1 MKKKLISFLF
11 LLCFGAQQIQA
22 RAVLSGESL
31 WAMQRLV
38 TQASCD
44 VTIRQIDLTAGV
56 FTISTSGVYCLAENI
71 AGKIVIDTNNVIL
84 DLNSKTITNSS
95 DNCVEVNGRSQAFIK
110 NGSVIAANNSG
121 ISVLSGS
128 ARVMVEHV
136 TTRNCTTGIEVD
148 SSNNVYID
156 GCDLIASDTG
166 MLFNN
171 VSRAEVHDTN
181 ASDSVYVG
189 FELDGSSKSFFAN
202 CHALNTGQGLADLT
216 ADIYGFLSTDGSS
229 NIFRSCIVQNTLALT
244 VTGEPNVAVGFAFT
258 GTESNSQ
265 ITKCTSSIIETDAN
279 GFTIPYGIQLQ
290 YSFDALTLVTGGDQG
305 SAASSVDW
313 SPDGVFLAVAGA
325 PESGAEIQIFS
336 FDRVTETVTTL
347 TVENQGTVLG
357 RVVAWSPS
365 GDYLATGGGP
375 ENGDE
380 IQVFS
385 FDRVAGRLTKT
396 DGKNQGTNCFAVSW
410 SPNEA
415 YLATGG
421 ATEAAAEIQIFPFDR
436 AAGTLGTRTDGQSQG
451 TNCFSVSWSPN
462 GAYLATGGETEGADD
477 EIQVFSFNRST
488 GILTK
493 TDGQSQGANC
503 FSVSWSPNGAYL
515 ATGGATGGADDEI
528 QVFSFNRAAGTLTR
542 TDGQSQGTQGNAV
555 AWSPDGAYL
564 ATGGNTGGVD
574 DEIQIFSFD
583 RSTGT
588 VSKIDGQPQGGGC
601 EAVAW
606 TPDGVYLAT
615 GGIAEGSFE
624 FQIFKAF
631 LFPLRNVITN
641 NSVQSASRASSLADG
656 VGISGSSIENLIIGN
671 SSYNNGGFNYQL
683 VSNVFDERFT
693 TIPTAVQNLS
703 IKLPPLFYSP

>member
-56 FTISTSGVYCLAENI
+56 FTILNSGVYCLAENI

-136 TTRNCTTGIEVD
+136 TTRNCTTGIEVAGSD
-148 SSNNVYID
+148 NIYVD
-156 GCDLIASDTG
+156 ACDLIASDTG

-202 CHALNTGQGLADLT
+202 CHALNTGQGLTDLT
-216 ADIYGFLSTDGSS
+216 ADIYGFISTNGSS
-229 NIFRSCIVQNTLALT
+229 NIFSSCIAQRTLALT
-244 VTGEPNVAVGFAFT
+244 VTGEPNVVVGFAFT

-265 ITKCTSSIIETDAN
+265 ITKCTSTVVETDAN
-279 GFTIPYGIQLQ
+279 GFAVPYGILLQ
-290 YSFDALTLVTGGDQG
+290 YSFDALTLVTGGNQG
-305 SAASSVDW
+305 SASVSVDW
-313 SPDGVFLAVAGA
+313 SPDGVFLATTGS
-325 PESGAEIQIFS
+325 PENFAEIQIFS
-336 FDRVTETVTTL
+336 FDRVTETITTL
-347 TVENQGTVLG
+347 TVENQGTVFG

-365 GDYLATGGGP
+365 GDYLATGGSP
-375 ENGDE
+375 EGDDE

-410 SPNEA
+410 SPN
-415 YLATGG
+415 
-421 ATEAAAEIQIFPFDR
+421 
-436 AAGTLGTRTDGQSQG
+436 
-451 TNCFSVSWSPN
+451 
-462 GAYLATGGETEGADD
+462 GAYLATGGETEGAD

-503 FSVSWSPNGAYL
+503 YAVSWSPDGAYLATGGTTEGADDEIQVFSFNRAAGTLTKTDGQSQGTQGNAVAWSPDGANL

-564 ATGGNTGGVD
+564 ATGGLREGAND
-574 DEIQIFSFD
+574 DIQIFSFD

-588 VSKIDGQPQGGGC
+588 ISKIDGQPQGSGG

-606 TPDGVYLAT
+606 APDGVYLAT
-615 GGIAEGSFE
+615 GGLQEGGFE

-631 LFPLRNVITN
+631 LFPSRNSITN
-641 NSVQSASRASSLADG
+641 NTVQSASRSSSLAAG

-671 SSYNNGGFNYQL
+671 SSYDNAGFNYQF
-683 VSNVFDERFT
+683 VTNVFDERFT
-693 TIPTAVQNLS
+693 TIPTMIQNLS